1 VAAEVST
8 AIPAITRIAPSRKW
22 AGFKLKEL
30 WSYRELVYFFTWRD
44 VKVRYRQTL
53 LGASWAVIQPLFTM
67 VIFSLFFGRLAKMP
81 SDGIPYP
88 LFSLAGLLPWT
99 LFAHGMNTAAASLVE
114 NSGLIKKVYFP
125 RLAIPISC
133 ILSGLVDFAIAFCLL
148 LGMMIY
154 YGAPFTTRMLY
165 LPAFILLAIITSL
178 GVGLWIS
185 ALNVQYRDFRYVLPF
200 MTQLWM
206 FATPIVY
213 PSSLL
218 KEPWLTLYGLN
229 PLSGVVTG
237 FRWAL
242 LGSKTQPGSILIA
255 STCAAFALLLV
266 GAYYF
271 RKTEKTFADRI

>member
-1 VAAEVST
+1 VAAEVS
-8 AIPAITRIAPSRKW
+8 AIPAVTRIAPSGGW
-22 AGFKLKEL
+22 SGFKLAEL
-30 WSYRELVYFFTWRD
+30 WDYRELVYFFTWRD

-53 LGASWAVIQPLFTM
+53 LGASWAIIQPLFTM

-99 LFAHGMNTAAASLVE
+99 LFAHGMNTSAASLVE

-125 RLAIPISC
+125 RLAIPVSC
-133 ILSGLVDFAIAFCLL
+133 ILSGLVDFLIAFCLL
-148 LGMMIY
+148 IAMMMY
-154 YGAPFTTRMLY
+154 YSVPFTPRMLL

-200 MTQLWM
+200 LTQLWM

-242 LGSKTQPGSILIA
+242 LGTKTQPGPILIA
-255 STCAAFALLLV
+255 STIAAIAVLLM
-266 GAYYF
+266 GTYYF